1 MTARHLQFKSSQEEI
16 RLRGIKCDL
25 PLKFKQSEV
34 ADIECELQRKARV
47 LGYYDK
53 RNGISTASL
62 GDKPY
67 KHASFAPEFYKVPG
81 LIPGSTNKQYKRN
94 AARKKQIDFTIDKN
108 AKWPMRPQ
116 RVWSERVKEEA
127 QQEDLQQVLAA
138 NKWEETVLQEHKN
151 KNAPPE
157 KPAPGSKPVAGAQ
170 GGKKK

>member
-94 AARKKQIDFTIDKN
+94 AARKKQIDFTIDN
-108 AKWPMRPQ
+108 RAAWPLRPFVTWDQ
-116 RVWSERVKEEA
+116 RQALDEL
-127 QQEDLQQVLAA
+127 QENIKQLSDADL
-138 NKWEETVLQEHKN
+138 WEETVLREHRKASQGPSLKPGTAANVPVSKN
-151 KNAPPE
+151 
-157 KPAPGSKPVAGAQ
+157 Q
-170 GGKKK
+170 KK